1 MPIFADLPTYIDI
14 LPADGGAVG
23 WADATDRD
31 DWYAAVH
38 ATVNGITVLPQTMTD
53 TTVYWTLCSRPA
65 HGAVATMNDGLSSPT
80 PVLSVGVGT
89 EEEYAAVWM
98 PSVATGTWEMEI
110 ADGTLH
116 YSLSNIIVTHN
127 NELDMPNA
135 DTVPAEYAE
144 VDKQV
149 MNNAG
154 ITVEVMRGK
163 KTEAELAEELI
174 QQKLTEAIES
184 QRRSDAALLATY
196 LSIDEIL
203 LHRDRRIELFQAQAK
218 VTELYLQN
226 IKRRLDSLLVA
237 GSAFA
242 PYSEDP
248 DAAMIDPEL
257 ADDITDT
264 RDTIERHEANLDRF
278 HTDEELIASRFD
290 GDINRFKMLKG
301 IE

>member
-1 MPIFADLPTYIDI
+1 MRKILIAILLASLLPISAHS
-14 LPADGGAVG
+14 A
-23 WADATDRD
+23 RD
-31 DWYAAVH
+31 KREKSVYRWVDSAGVVH
-38 ATVNGITVLPQTMTD
+38 YG
-53 TTVYWTLCSRPA
+53 
-65 HGAVATMNDGLSSPT
+65 
-80 PVLSVGVGT
+80 
-89 EEEYAAVWM
+89 
-98 PSVATGTWEMEI
+98 
-110 ADGTLH
+110 
-116 YSLSNIIVTHN
+116 
-127 NELDMPNA
+127 
-135 DTVPAEYAE
+135 DTVPAEYAD

-149 MNNAG
+149 MNDAG

-203 LHRDRRIELFQAQAK
+203 MHRDRRIELFQAQAK

-226 IKRRLDSLLVA
+226 IKRRLDSLMVV

-290 GDINRFKMLKG
+290 GDINRFKILKG